1 MGLMGAGVA
10 AYVVESSRI
19 DRRIDQAI
27 VQEIDEFSEFAQEG
41 VDPATGRSFDP
52 VSRLLK
58 TAMQRNVPDEHEA
71 LLAFW
76 NGGPQIVHPGRGVVD
91 RVPLSGLWT
100 ASVLTRGPGVVAVI
114 GVSPRC
120 GRRPSAWDG
129 APTGPDM
136 VSTGR
141 SALRAGRSTREG
153 DSDDTLA
160 TFDSGFDGLA
170 NSVAGC

>member
-1 MGLMGAGVA
+1 MGAGVA

-91 RVPLSGLWT
+91 RVPLSSLWT